1 MRSWTHTQLK
11 SMDYNILITTDI
23 LQEFLNEP
31 QTGMVHSVY
40 RHTVNLLFGT
50 QIVALQTAD
59 SPVSPISILLPVTD
73 PELQSLGLAPG
84 DPCRAGG
91 GVFSITNKDWK
102 TLWVRFGPET
112 EIRKTRLLPGGKAAG
127 RRQDVLLRSAHQIL
141 SEHPLGLAPAVLS
154 TQYPDDLVLRSAQK
168 TLLRVQHRILEEDWN
183 GAAKLLCSLLGLGGG
198 LTPSGDDFLTGVL
211 AGLQYLDPDHPLQ
224 TALADELRFRLLDP
238 ATTNIIS
245 AAFLQCAAAG
255 HFSSAIL
262 AFFERTGDTGDALD
276 TAAGRF
282 LAIGHSS
289 GVDSLSGIAFV
300 LQHIH
305 L

>member
-1 MRSWTHTQLK
+1 
-11 SMDYNILITTDI
+11 MDYNILITTDF
-23 LQEFLNEP
+23 LQEYLNEP
-31 QTGMVHSVY
+31 RSGMVHSVY
-40 RHTVNLLFGT
+40 RHTVNLLFGS

-91 GVFSITNKDWK
+91 GILSITNADWK

-112 EIRKTRLLPGGKAAG
+112 EVRKTRLHSAGSKAG
-127 RRQDVLLRSAHQIL
+127 SRRQEFLLQSAHRIL
-141 SEHPLGLAPAVLS
+141 EEHPVGLAPLLLS
-154 TQYPDDLVLRSAQK
+154 TQYPDDPVLQSAQK
-168 TLLRVQHRILEEDWN
+168 TLFRVQHRILEEDWN
-183 GAAKLLCSLLGLGGG
+183 GAAKMLCPLLGLGGG

-211 AGLQYLDPDHPLQ
+211 AGLQYLAPSHPLRP
-224 TALADELRFRLLDP
+224 ALADAIRFRLLDP

-245 AAFLQCAAAG
+245 AAFLQCAMDG
-255 HFSSAIL
+255 RFSDAIL
-262 AFFERTGDTGDALD
+262 SFFELTGDTGDELG

-305 L
+305 Q